1 MLGFVEGEV
10 PGVAVDE
17 IPAGAWRVRLEAAG
31 AEQDADAFGAEG
43 FDAAAEGRAAGQRGV
58 DEGQDHDR
66 DVEAGGL
73 GEHAEG
79 VGVADAQGP
88 FVDRVVG
95 GRGDDD
101 GVGYLG
107 AGRAGRAVLAADGVA
122 GGFLDGGRVE
132 EIEGG
137 GGGDD
142 LDTSSRVRGRAGRRC
157 RWRWPGLRR
166 TR

>member
-1 MLGFVEGEV
+1 MV
-10 PGVAVDE
+10 
-17 IPAGAWRVRLEAAG
+17 PAGAGWVGLEAAG
-31 AEQDADAFGAEG
+31 AKQDADSFGAEG

-66 DVEAGGL
+66 DVQAGGL

-88 FVDRVVG
+88 LVDRVVG

-101 GVGYLG
+101 RIGNLG
-107 AGRAGRAVLAADGVA
+107 AGRAGLTVLAADGA
-122 GGFLDGGRVE
+122 ARLFLDGGLVE

-142 LDTSSRVRGRAGRRC
+142 LDPPAAFLGEADEGADGSGRD
-157 RWRWPGLRR
+157 PRR